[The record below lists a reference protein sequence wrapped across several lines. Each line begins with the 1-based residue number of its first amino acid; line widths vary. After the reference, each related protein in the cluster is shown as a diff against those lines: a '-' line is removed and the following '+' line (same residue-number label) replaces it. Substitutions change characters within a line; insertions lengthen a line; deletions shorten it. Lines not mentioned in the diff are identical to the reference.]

1 MILVFLVSLILVFLL
16 FRNSYQQDNKKIVDI
31 LAVIFSFTIFLTY
44 LLFWNWFLGF
54 FAILT
59 VSKFFIII
67 IALFA
72 LAFILGGIICKI
84 YFSKYYGRIIILI
97 GVVLHILFALS
108 EIVFSLKWIANGMFS
123 FVSRTWL
130 VNNLWHI
137 AVITF
142 WCRYWLFMQFPTIK
156 FSLASKKDDPKDW

>member
-1 MILVFLVSLILVFLL
+1 MYYYFLYLPFLVSLVLVFLL

-31 LAVIFSFTIFLTY
+31 LAVILSFSISYNILFQYSFDFINYFKSITTY
-44 LLFWNWFLGF
+44 
-54 FAILT
+54 
-59 VSKFFIII
+59 
-67 IALFA
+67 A
-72 LAFILGGIICKI
+72 LAFILGGIISKI

-130 VNNLWHI
+130 VNNLWNI

-142 WCRYWLFMQFPTIK
+142 WCRYWLLQGKIK
-156 FSLASKKDDPKDW
+156 FSLASKKKDPKDW

>member
-1 MILVFLVSLILVFLL
+1 MYYYFLYLRFLVSLVLVFLL

-31 LAVIFSFTIFLTY
+31 LAVILSFSYFFNILFQYYFLD
-44 LLFWNWFLGF
+44 
-54 FAILT
+54 
-59 VSKFFIII
+59 FIIYFKSI
-67 IALFA
+67 TAYT
-72 LAFILGGIICKI
+72 LAFILSGIISKI

-97 GVVLHILFALS
+97 GVVLHILLALFKINLTFR
-108 EIVFSLKWIANGMFS
+108 EIELNLSYMFMEWL
-123 FVSRTWL
+123 FV
-130 VNNLWHI
+130 NLWNI

>member
-1 MILVFLVSLILVFLL
+1 MYYYFLYLPFLVSLVLVFLL

-31 LAVIFSFTIFLTY
+31 LAVILSFSISYNILFQYSFDFINYFKSITTY
-44 LLFWNWFLGF
+44 
-54 FAILT
+54 
-59 VSKFFIII
+59 
-67 IALFA
+67 A

-130 VNNLWHI
+130 VNNLWNI

>member
-44 LLFWNWFLGF
+44 LLFWNWFVGY
-54 FAILT
+54 FAIFT
-59 VSKFFIII
+59 FSKFFIII

-72 LAFILGGIICKI
+72 LAFILGGIISKI

-97 GVVLHILFALS
+97 GVVLHILLALFKINLTFR
-108 EIVFSLKWIANGMFS
+108 EIYLSYMFMEWL
-123 FVSRTWL
+123 FV
-130 VNNLWHI
+130 NLWNI

-142 WCRYWLFMQFPTIK
+142 WCRYLLFMQLRTIK

>member
-1 MILVFLVSLILVFLL
+1 MYYYFLYLPFLVSLVLVFLL

-31 LAVIFSFTIFLTY
+31 LAVILSFSYFFNILFQYYFLD
-44 LLFWNWFLGF
+44 
-54 FAILT
+54 
-59 VSKFFIII
+59 FIIYFKSI
-67 IALFA
+67 TAYT
-72 LAFILGGIICKI
+72 LAFILSGIISKI

-97 GVVLHILFALS
+97 GVVLHILLALS
-108 EIVFSLKWIANGMFS
+108 EIVFSLKWIAYGFINS
-123 FVSRTWL
+123 FANRNWL
-130 VNNLWHI
+130 VINLWHI

>member
-1 MILVFLVSLILVFLL
+1 MNYYYFLYLRFLVSLVLVFLL

-31 LAVIFSFTIFLTY
+31 LAVILSFSISYNILFQYSFDFINYFKSITTY
-44 LLFWNWFLGF
+44 
-54 FAILT
+54 
-59 VSKFFIII
+59 
-67 IALFA
+67 A

-130 VNNLWHI
+130 VNNLWNI